1 MGSLQ
6 RESGHE
12 RLAGARAAAPQTR
25 SGRLP
30 SATRGEARWSPSSP
44 PRDRANPPEEVP
56 EPGPARTGRAVATT
70 EPHASRLQWSRAR
83 AVGAR
88 LSRTSRATC
97 QPGRRGGAGA
107 RSIAPMR
114 ATARERASRREQLD
128 GCMLRRTASL
138 LRTELARDAF
148 ARPTHAPSTLRP
160 GRLLV
165 VPLALEAG
173 ARRESSSARRSL
185 LTPPLSPA
193 LAHALKSSRSLV
205 HSWFG
210 PLWCCIIGG
219 GPVDGFVLSG

>member
-1 MGSLQ
+1 
-6 RESGHE
+6 
-12 RLAGARAAAPQTR
+12 
-25 SGRLP
+25 
-30 SATRGEARWSPSSP
+30 
-44 PRDRANPPEEVP
+44 
-56 EPGPARTGRAVATT
+56 
-70 EPHASRLQWSRAR
+70 
-83 AVGAR
+83 
-88 LSRTSRATC
+88 
-97 QPGRRGGAGA
+97 
-107 RSIAPMR
+107 MR

-138 LRTELARDAF
+138 LRTELTRDAF

-210 PLWCCIIGG
+210 PLWCCII
-219 GPVDGFVLSG
+219 VALLMALC